1 MLSSCPVLLW
11 WCRYMQHACYKGQ
24 NRLVFT
30 GCSIIEPPGRCP
42 VIDHQ
47 KMPFDRRQKC
57 SFPAEPDMLLLP
69 ETFRRVFQ
77 KAVQKKK
84 GEQRSRRIAEIK
96 RMILSNYARQT
107 VQENLLILTCGKV
120 QLYLAK
126 IRVSAGNTY
135 HTIHD
140 WQNTRNLLI

>member
-11 WCRYMQHACYKGQ
+11 WCSYMQHACYKGQ

-84 GEQRSRRIAEIK
+84 GEQRSRRRIPEIK
-96 RMILSNYARQT
+96 RMILSNYEGRQYRRICLYSH
-107 VQENLLILTCGKV
+107 VERFNYNLLKSGYQQGTHITQYMTGRIQGTC
-120 QLYLAK
+120 
-126 IRVSAGNTY
+126 
-135 HTIHD
+135 
-140 WQNTRNLLI
+140 